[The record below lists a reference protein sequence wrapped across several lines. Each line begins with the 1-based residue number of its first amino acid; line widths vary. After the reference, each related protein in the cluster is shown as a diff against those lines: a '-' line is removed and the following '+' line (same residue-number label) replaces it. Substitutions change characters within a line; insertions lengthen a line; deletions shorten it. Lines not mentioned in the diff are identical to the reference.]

1 MVRAPCGRGGTRDF
15 ILPGNRADIDQLLEG
30 SMELITHPKHAV
42 NVGKNERIASMIG
55 GGMLAFMGLK
65 RGSWSGWALT
75 ALGGEMLYRGA
86 TGYCPMYGALGIRT
100 ADKGQGAATTSVPYE
115 LGIRVEHSVTVN
127 KPRAEV
133 YSFWRNLENLPQ
145 FMKHL
150 HSVRVTGDKRS
161 HWVACGPAGR
171 SVEWD
176 AEIINEIPDE
186 LIGWRSL
193 EGSQVD
199 NAGSVHFKDTPN
211 GRGTEVRVLL
221 QYNPPAGVIGAT
233 LAKIWGEEPSQQI
246 QEDLRRFKAI
256 MEAGE
261 VPTTEGQPHGTQADR
276 EDRHSRREWR
286 RSDEVTHASEQSF
299 PASDSPAWT
308 PTASLPGR
316 P

>member
-1 MVRAPCGRGGTRDF
+1 MA
-15 ILPGNRADIDQLLEG
+15 
-30 SMELITHPKHAV
+30 S
-42 NVGKNERIASMIG
+42 IAG
-55 GGMLAFMGLK
+55 GGILAFMGLK
-65 RGSWSGWALT
+65 RGSWGGWALA

-86 TGYCPMYGALGIRT
+86 TGYCPIYNLLGVRT
-100 ADKGQGAATTSVPYE
+100 ADKGQGAETTSLPYE

-127 KPRAEV
+127 RPRAEV
-133 YSFWRNLENLPQ
+133 YRFWRNLENLPQ

-150 HSVRVTGDKRS
+150 QSVRVADDKRS
-161 HWVACGPAGR
+161 HWAACGPAGR
-171 SVEWD
+171 IVEWN

-199 NAGSVHFKDTPN
+199 NAGSVHFKDTAN

-233 LAKIWGEEPSQQI
+233 LAKVWGEEPSQQI

-261 VPTTEGQPHGTQADR
+261 IPTTEGQPHGKQADR
-276 EDRHSRREWR
+276 EDRRSRREWR
-286 RSDEVTHASEQSF
+286 RTDEVTHASEESF
-299 PASDSPAWT
+299 PASDSPSWT
-308 PTASLPGR
+308 PATSVPGNS
-316 P
+316 